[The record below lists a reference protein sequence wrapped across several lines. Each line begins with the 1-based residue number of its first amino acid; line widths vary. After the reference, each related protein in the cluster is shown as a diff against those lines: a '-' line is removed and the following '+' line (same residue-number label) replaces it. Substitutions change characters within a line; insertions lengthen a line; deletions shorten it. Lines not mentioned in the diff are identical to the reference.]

1 MRRIAVITAVVLA
14 LFAGSLPADAQVAEP
29 NIRVTAQRPDSR
41 LKTVTK
47 RVIFTNVCVAVGA
60 APCASSENRPARVV
74 RVRNIGTATLN
85 VSGMSIT
92 GTNASHFDLTDA
104 DAADGFTLPP
114 GAFRDVPI
122 EFTPTGGAGRYAAT
136 LETDSNDPGS
146 PTTVTTLKG
155 LHAAGYEEN
164 LEPTLFAILS
174 TLGYEP
180 NGLPMTNLNPNIVYE
195 DEVRSPY
202 WRPSKAHGR
211 VALIPMARYS
221 TVISGS
227 CCPAGWFERTPQ
239 KTKHRLQ
246 NWSGGPAS
254 TGQNQRLMPV
264 PGVPPS
270 VVLNENGDNRTV
282 FSPGRDFGIYSGT
295 DMSDNA
301 ALSMRFF
308 HARRADRDNYYE
320 DVWIVVEDQGTGANN
335 GSSTVRNF
343 DHNDFVWLLVNA
355 VPVA

>member
-1 MRRIAVITAVVLA
+1 MRRIAVVTALALA
-14 LFAGSLPADAQVAEP
+14 LFAGALPADAQVAEP

-47 RVIFTNVCVAVGA
+47 RVIFSTAQGE
-60 APCASSENRPARVV
+60 SRPDRVV
-74 RVRNIGTATLN
+74 RVRNIGGSPLTIT
-85 VSGMSIT
+85 SMTIT
-92 GTNASHFDLTDA
+92 GANNTRFAVEDA
-104 DAADGFTLPP
+104 DAADGFTLAPN
-114 GAFRDVPI
+114 AFRDVPLS
-122 EFTPTGGAGRYAAT
+122 FTPAPGAFGRYAAQ

-155 LHAAGYEEN
+155 LHAEGYEED

-174 TLGYEP
+174 TLGFEP
-180 NGLPMTNLNPNIVYE
+180 AGLPQTNLNPNIVYT
-195 DEVRSPY
+195 DEVRTAFF
-202 WRPSKAHGR
+202 RPSKPHGR

-221 TVISGS
+221 TVIPDS
-227 CCPAGWFERTPQ
+227 CCPAGWYEARSPL

-246 NWSGGPAS
+246 RWSGGPEA
-254 TGQNQRLMPV
+254 TGENQKLMPV

-270 VVLNENGDNRTV
+270 VNLNDNGDTRNV
-282 FSPGRDFGIYSGT
+282 FTPGGDFGLYSG
-295 DMSDNA
+295 DDLSGNP

-320 DVWIVVEDQGTGANN
+320 DVWIVVEDQGNSGTN
-335 GSSTVRNF
+335 GDSVVRNF